1 MKKLKKVK
9 EETIEEKEKNTPVM
23 EVKEVELEEYTDE
36 V

>member
-1 MKKLKKVK
+1 MKEIVK
-9 EETIEEKEKNTPVM
+9 EETIEEKEKNTTVM